1 VSALSNPDVYPD
13 DYSML
18 CKPLVVASHN
28 YSVQVSSSYSRA
40 YSVVHSVMCTCEKP
54 LYSPSILH
62 PLCSVSASTPPP
74 LRAQQSCI
82 GKPALR
88 PFDPSSCA
96 RCAFVA
102 PSGHRTSL
110 AHWPHALIAATYPT
124 SSSSCVSFASPNHVT
139 YFSCMRH
146 VTFFSCMHLTRT

>member
-54 LYSPSILH
+54 LYSPSLLH

-74 LRAQQSCI
+74 FVHSSRALANL
-82 GKPALR
+82 P
-88 PFDPSSCA
+88 CA
-96 RCAFVA
+96 RSIRPRALDVPLSRHLGTA
-102 PSGHRTSL
+102 HPLLTGHTRLSPLHIPL
-110 AHWPHALIAATYPT
+110 ARARVSVSPRQTMSHISHV
-124 SSSSCVSFASPNHVT
+124 CVMSH
-139 YFSCMRH
+139 FSRVCI
-146 VTFFSCMHLTRT
+146 